1 MTMDSRAIRETF
13 LRFFESRGHTRV
25 SSSSLVPAGD
35 PTLLFTNAGMVQ
47 FKKVFLGED
56 PRPYTRAASCQ
67 KCVRAGG
74 KHNDLENV
82 GFTARHH
89 TFFEMLGNFSF
100 GDYFKE
106 EAIEMAWELLA
117 EHYKLPQERLWATV
131 YQEDDEATR
140 LWEKIAGLPP
150 ERIIGLGEKDNFW
163 AMGDTGPCGPCSEIL
178 LDQGEEMA
186 CGPECGIGKCDCDR
200 YLEIW
205 NNVFM
210 QFNRTADGVLHPLP
224 KPSIDTGLGLERLC
238 AIIQG
243 VRSNFDCD
251 LLRPVIGRAEELS
264 GKTYGGK
271 NEPENVAF
279 RVIADHSRATTF
291 LIADGVLPS
300 NEGRGYVLRR
310 IMRRAIRFG
319 RLLSLPSPFMGKV
332 CQRVVELLGEVYP
345 ELVEARQFLAQVVA
359 GEEERF
365 ADTLDYGLKL
375 LGEEVDYL
383 KQHRLNILPGEVAFK
398 LYDTYGFPLDLVQDT
413 LREEN
418 LVLDLEG
425 FEEHMRRQREAS
437 RQAWRGGAA
446 GEVPPIYQELAQW
459 PPTLFL
465 GYEALSG
472 DSTILALVTH
482 VGHHEQA
489 EPGEEVEVVT
499 AATPFYGE
507 SGGQVGDTGVISGN
521 GWRIRVTD
529 TQRLP
534 NDLFVHQGVVEE
546 GMVKVNA
553 AAHLEVDAD
562 RRRKILRHHTATHL
576 LQAALR
582 RRLGEHVKQSGS
594 LVSPERLRF
603 DFTHFKAITPE
614 ELERIELEINEAV
627 AENLPVLTDRL
638 SMAEALAR
646 GATAL
651 FEEKYGEEV
660 RVVAVPGLSQELC
673 GGTHAERTGDLGFCK
688 ITSEASVAA
697 GIRRIEAVCGPEAV
711 QYIQAEEDLLLRV
724 AKYLKA
730 DRSNLLAQLEKR
742 LKREKDLEK
751 KLEALKGRLAA
762 AQAGDLLD
770 QVREIEGVPVLA
782 LKVEAADPK
791 ALREF
796 AVKLLQRLKSGIVVL
811 GAAAGEKAMLIALV
825 SNDLTKRFPAGE
837 IIKAIAPA
845 VGGRGGGRADMAQA
859 GGPDLAGIPKALE
872 QAYEVVAKKAKE

>member
-1 MTMDSRAIRETF
+1 MTSREIREMF
-13 LRFFESRGHTRV
+13 LSYFASKGHTRV

-47 FKKVFLGED
+47 FKKVFLGEET
-56 PRPYTRAASCQ
+56 RPYTRAASSQ

-106 EAIEMAWELLA
+106 EAIAMAWELLT
-117 EHYKLPQERLWATV
+117 EHYKLPKERLWATV
-131 YQEDDEATR
+131 YHEDDEAAR
-140 LWEKIAGLPP
+140 LWEKIAGLPR
-150 ERIIGLGEKDNFW
+150 ERIVGLGEKDNFW

-178 LDQGEEMA
+178 IDQGEAMA
-186 CGPECGIGKCDCDR
+186 CGPDCGIGKCDCDR

-210 QFNRTADGVLHPLP
+210 QYNRTPDGVLHPLP
-224 KPSIDTGLGLERLC
+224 KPSIDTGMGLERLC
-238 AIIQG
+238 AVIQG
-243 VRSNFDCD
+243 VQSNFDCD
-251 LLRPVIGRAEELS
+251 LLRPVIGRVEELA

-271 NEPENVAF
+271 NEQENVAF

-319 RLLSLPSPFMGKV
+319 RLLNLPSPFMGKV
-332 CQRVVELLGEVYP
+332 SERVVELMSEAYP
-345 ELVEARQFLAQVVA
+345 ELVEARQFMAQVVA

-365 ADTLDYGLKL
+365 ADTLDHGLKL
-375 LGEEVDYL
+375 LSDELNYL
-383 KQHRLNILPGEVAFK
+383 KTHNLKMLPGEVAFK

-425 FEEHMRRQREAS
+425 FEDNMKRQREAS
-437 RQAWRGGAA
+437 RQSWRGGAT
-446 GEVPPIYQELAQW
+446 GEVPPVYQELAQW
-459 PPTLFL
+459 SATHFL
-465 GYEALSG
+465 GYEALEG
-472 DSTILALVTH
+472 DSTILALITH
-482 VGHHEQA
+482 EGHHEQA
-489 EPGEEVEVVT
+489 EPGEEVEVIT

-507 SGGQVGDTGVISGN
+507 SGGQVGDTGTISGD

-534 NDLFVHQGVVEE
+534 NDLFIHQGVVEE
-546 GMVKVNA
+546 GTVKVNDE
-553 AAHLEVDAD
+553 AHLAVDTA
-562 RRRKILRHHTATHL
+562 RRRRIARHHTATHI
-576 LQAALR
+576 LQAVLR
-582 RRLGEHVKQSGS
+582 RHLGEHVKQSGS
-594 LVSPERLRF
+594 LVTPERMRF
-603 DFTHFKAITPE
+603 DFTHFTAIAPE
-614 ELERIELEINEAV
+614 EVERIELDINAEV
-627 AENLPVLTDRL
+627 AENLPVITDRMN
-638 SMAEALAR
+638 MAEALER

-660 RVVAVPGLSQELC
+660 RVVAIPGLSQELC
-673 GGTHAERTGDLGFCK
+673 GGTHVERTGDLGFCK

-711 QYIQAEEDLLLRV
+711 ALTQELGRELDQAAALIKGSRTDLIPRLDKVLR
-724 AKYLKA
+724 
-730 DRSNLLAQLEKR
+730 RQ
-742 LKREKDLEK
+742 KDLEK
-751 KLEALKGRLAA
+751 ELEALQGRLAA

-770 QVREIEGVPVLA
+770 QVRQVEGVNVLA
-782 LKVEAADPK
+782 LKVEVAEPK
-791 ALREF
+791 GLRDF
-796 AVKLLQRLKSGIVVL
+796 AVKLQQRLKSGVVVL
-811 GAAAGEKAMLIALV
+811 GAAAGDKAMLIALV
-825 SNDLTKRFPAGE
+825 SKDLTKRFPAGE
-837 IIKAIAPA
+837 IIKAMAPA
-845 VGGRGGGRADMAQA
+845 VGGSGGGRPDMAQA
-859 GGPDLAGIPKALE
+859 GGPDLAGIPQALE
-872 QAYEVVAKKAKE
+872 QAYEVVAKKAKQ